1 MLENGLNSAVLRY
14 FSAALAKDDT
24 KEYNSVFSTG
34 LALALAASA
43 LFLLF
48 SWIFAPQLIHLFKK
62 IPADLEAVATS
73 TLPVHILSSCLN
85 AFILPIF
92 LAVFASKNRFDICA
106 IIRTGMQSVQVI
118 AWFTVL
124 GLTDYGFT
132 GWVYSNLA
140 VNAVFV
146 LLAIGFSKSF
156 FRPLHFNAILVRIKT
171 VYELCSASTKLFII
185 KLSIF
190 SLSDVYP
197 FLFSSFGSMT
207 MNTVFQSASKSSG
220 LIVTIVGNASSQFL
234 PHLTDSFVRNDFDRI
249 KRIYYDSCR
258 VIFSFVSA
266 ATVLSVFYSDY
277 LFYLWLGR
285 AMPENWLYTSKIFS
299 WFVIILAFSSTASI
313 QYHILFALNK
323 MNSLT
328 VFYTVRMAL
337 TVAASVYLLTHTDLG
352 VFTIVVI
359 NLPAALFTVLFMMR
373 VLKKYIGAGV
383 CDQLKFTYARGVI
396 TAAILC
402 PAAYCLKNYL
412 TPDMDVIF
420 KLAYNLAIM
429 CPLSALVLWRI
440 GFSAH
445 DKERILRMGILKKFD
460 GILSALSQKCP
471 FF

>member
-1 MLENGLNSAVLRY
+1 MVTIYITTSGAEAPEGGNMRNDEYSVSLSAVAGEQGLTILH
-14 FSAALAKDDT
+14 AAKDFD
-24 KEYNSVFSTG
+24 SVRVRTADVNRPALQ
-34 LALALAASA
+34 LAGFYDYFDPKRL
-43 LFLLF
+43 
-48 SWIFAPQLIHLFKK
+48 QLIGRVENTF
-62 IPADLEAVATS
+62 LESLDAEQRREA
-73 TLPVHILSSCLN
+73 LER
-85 AFILPIF
+85 FM
-92 LAVFASKNRFDICA
+92 RFDICA

-460 GILSALSQKCP
+460 GILSALSQ
-471 FF
+471 